1 MIPPNSSIAVN
12 HKRFLAG
19 CAANE
24 ADGCLLFPHEI
35 ADLASDNDAGDGG
48 AVQT

>member
-1 MIPPNSSIAVN
+1 MIPPNSSIADN
-12 HKRFLAG
+12 HKRFLVG

-24 ADGCLLFPHEI
+24 VDGCRLFPHES
-35 ADLASDNDAGDGG
+35 ADLASEIDAGDRG